1 MLKYKQNRRC
11 ITITCD
17 FCGKE
22 FLKPLSEYKRNQ
34 ELNRHNFC
42 SRSCACKFSNLK
54 QSEKRKA
61 WSNSE
66 ENKKKLLE
74 CNPSIRRYKENP
86 KYQFTYYLRN
96 CKKRY
101 KECSITL
108 DDLYEQWQKQ
118 NGICPYSGIKL
129 KIATYTKNHKDPIYA
144 ASIDRIDSTKG
155 YIPGNIQFVSTCLNY
170 LKNTMSDSDT
180 RFVCKCIAEH
190 FYSDRTIS
198 LSCSKAA

>member
-1 MLKYKQNRRC
+1 MLKYKQNRKC

-22 FLKPLSEYKRNQ
+22 FLKPLSEYKRNK

-42 SRSCACKFSNLK
+42 SRSCACKFSNLR
-54 QSEKRKA
+54 QSEKRKV
-61 WSNSE
+61 WNNSE
-66 ENKKKLLE
+66 ENKKNLLK
-74 CNPSIRRYKENP
+74 NNYTILRYNSDP
-86 KYQFTYYLRN
+86 KYQFSYYLRN

-101 KECSITL
+101 KECTITL
-108 DDLYEQWQKQ
+108 EDLYKQWQKQ

-129 KIATYTKNHKDPIYA
+129 NIATYTKNHKNPIYT
-144 ASIDRIDSTKG
+144 ASVDRIDSSKG

-170 LKNTMSDSDT
+170 LKSTLSDSDT
-180 RFVCKCIAEH
+180 RFICKCIAEY

-198 LSCSKAA
+198 SSYNEVA

>member
-11 ITITCD
+11 IIITCD
-17 FCGKE
+17 FCGEE
-22 FLKPLSEYKRNQ
+22 FLKPLSEYKRNR

-54 QSEKRKA
+54 QSENRKI

-66 ENKKKLLE
+66 AN
-74 CNPSIRRYKENP
+74 KENLLKHNYSVQRYINDP
-86 KYQFTYYLRN
+86 KYQFSYYLRN
-96 CKKRY
+96 CKRRY

-129 KIATYTKNHKDPIYA
+129 NIATYTKNHKDPIYT
-144 ASIDRIDSTKG
+144 ASVDRIDSSKG
-155 YIPGNIQFVSTCLNY
+155 YIPGNIQFVSTCINY

-180 RFVCKCIAEH
+180 KFICRCIAEH

-198 LSCSKAA
+198 SSYNNAA